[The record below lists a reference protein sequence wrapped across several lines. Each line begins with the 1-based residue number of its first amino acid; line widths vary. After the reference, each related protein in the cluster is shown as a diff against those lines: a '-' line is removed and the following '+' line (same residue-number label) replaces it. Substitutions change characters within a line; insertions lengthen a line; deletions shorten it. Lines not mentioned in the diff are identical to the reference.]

1 MIVIYAEKQDMGL
14 KFAAA
19 LGGIQYGNILVNT
32 DTLPQYQEKIK
43 KELANKDGYL
53 KTKYNG
59 TEYIVTWGWGHFG
72 TLKDIKDYNPEY
84 DKWYKIPLPYF
95 PKKFEIK
102 QRLNNNPNKDARA
115 FFRKR
120 DANQLKIVTKLFND
134 SRTDYIINATDW
146 EREGELIFAY
156 VYELTGTKKPYKRL
170 RNNAKTEDQI
180 REDFRHLV
188 DATENTPY
196 VFAARA
202 RSIADWI
209 IGINMTIAGTLHL
222 STDRS
227 LLNIGRVFTPTLALI
242 TDRENEIQNFK
253 QKTVYGVEGTFTP
266 ASGDHYTGKL
276 IAGDNS
282 VPTAL
287 FETKEEA
294 LDLCKKLHERSVI
307 TSVKETVEK
316 KKPPLLYNTSTLQ
329 QEANEVYGFTI
340 QHTLDVAQ
348 KLYEGGYITYPRVDS
363 EYLTED
369 KESEMP
375 SLIQS
380 ILGRKRYQEFAPNTL
395 SNFPKRY
402 FDDSKVEGHDAIIC
416 TTSKPTSLS
425 EDEDKIYDLILRRMI
440 MAVSKP
446 QEIKKTTILTDNA
459 TPEHLFKT
467 VESVCIEPGFTK
479 VGVKYSPKDT
489 ESSLPKDIKERV
501 KVLSEFHPYE
511 QTNTKPKRYTESTLI
526 KAMENCGKKMEDKTA
541 KEYLKRSK
549 GIGRPSTRA
558 GIIERL
564 IAVGFVKRSKN
575 ALVPTEKGM
584 CAIDVIPID
593 DLKSPMLTAKW
604 EQDLDEIERTKTVK
618 EATGKLNAFV
628 REVEEST
635 TNWCAEFRQ
644 KDKRVAKATGEVVS
658 GAFCPICGGKML
670 RSDDAYYCEN
680 YNDGCKVSVKRNFA
694 GKYITAEY
702 LIQLC
707 SNGVTEEIQGFKS
720 KKGKTFSGML
730 KLNDAY
736 ACATCGAIQSKSEE
750 CYKCGSKKFRRVSD
764 RKVLGFEFPERSNS

>member
-1 MIVIYAEKQDMGL
+1 MVVIYAEKQDMGL

-19 LGGIQYGNILVNT
+19 LGGIQYGNVLVNT
-32 DTLPQYQEKIK
+32 DSLPKYQDKIK
-43 KELANKDGYL
+43 KEMANKDGYL

-59 TEYIVTWGWGHFG
+59 TECVVTWGWGHFG

-84 DKWYKIPLPYF
+84 DKWYKIPLPFF
-95 PKKFEIK
+95 PEKFEIK
-102 QRLNNNPNKDARA
+102 QRLNNNPNKEARD

-120 DANQLKIVTKLFND
+120 DANQLKIVKKLFND

-188 DATENTPY
+188 DSAENTPY

-242 TDRENEIQNFK
+242 TERENEIQNFK
-253 QKTVYGVEGTFTP
+253 QKTVYGVEGTFTL
-266 ASGDHYTGKL
+266 ASGEKYQGKL
-276 IAGDNS
+276 IAGDDS
-282 VPTAL
+282 VPKAF
-287 FETKEEA
+287 FETEA
-294 LDLCKKLHERSVI
+294 EAITLCNRLNARSKVI
-307 TSVKETVEK
+307 SVKTVVEK
-316 KKPPLLYNTSTLQ
+316 KNPPLLYNTSTLQ
-329 QEANEVYGFTI
+329 QEANEIYGFTI
-340 QHTLDVAQ
+340 QHTLDIAQ

-369 KESEMP
+369 KEAEMP
-375 SLIQS
+375 ALIQS
-380 ILGRKRYQEFAPNTL
+380 ILTRKRYSAFAADAQANL
-395 SNFPKRY
+395 PKRY

-446 QEIKKTTILTDNA
+446 QEIKKVTILTDNA

-467 VESVCIEPGFTK
+467 TESICIEPGFAK
-479 VGVKYSPKDT
+479 LGIKFSDKNT
-489 ESSLPKDIKERV
+489 ESTLPKGLKEGIHV
-501 KVLSEFHPYE
+501 ASEFHPYE

-564 IAVGFVKRSKN
+564 ISVGFVKRSKN
-575 ALVPTEKGM
+575 NLVPTDKGM
-584 CAIDVIPID
+584 NAIRLIPID

-604 EQDLDEIERTKTVK
+604 EQDLDEIERTKTTK
-618 EATGKLNAFV
+618 EAASKLNAFIK
-628 REVEEST
+628 EVEANT
-635 TNWCAEFRQ
+635 KTWCDEFKQ

-694 GKYITAEY
+694 GKYITAEI

-707 SNGVTEEIQGFKS
+707 TNGITEELNGFKS
-720 KKGKTFSGML
+720 KKGKSFSGML

-736 ACATCGAIQSKSEE
+736 SCEKCGAIQSKSDE
-750 CYKCGSKKFRRVSD
+750 CYKCKSNKFKLVPD
-764 RKVLGFEFPERSNS
+764 RKVLSFEFPERSK